1 MKSSRLIYH
10 ISCLIY
16 LSYLQNC
23 INYSRLCIIMI
34 HDLHLSSCRGTAA
47 GQHLA
52 ASRTSSSAA
61 GASRSR
67 TPPSPQPGCTW
78 SRVTCQCHVSRVCG
92 SAVRSRL
99 SRCSPATA
107 AMITPT
113 HLPPRRGQGHSPPGV
128 DIV

>member
-34 HDLHLSSCRGTAA
+34 STC
-47 GQHLA
+47 HLA
-52 ASRTSSSAA
+52 AGRLPVNTRLLR
-61 GASRSR
+61 GRLLLR
-67 TPPSPQPGCTW
+67 RGLPGVVLPHLRCRDVHGDV
-78 SRVTCQCHVSRVCG
+78 SRVTCHVSRVCG

-107 AMITPT
+107 AIITPT